1 MDIKSSKS
9 FRVLR
14 IGEGNK
20 ARLDWNGRN
29 RVGADGLN
37 FHRDQKGILFK
48 GKVRLFVPNILV

>member
-37 FHRDQKGILFK
+37 FHRDQKGILFNMK
-48 GKVRLFVPNILV
+48 